1 MQSFNMILG
10 LQKHTVSTFI
20 LAIAFGESDIMI
32 EKIKKEAFLCV
43 MSENLLYKP
52 LSVTWCAEAQR
63 FLGGSLL
70 MNFAGCN
77 LENYQKKVFFGC
89 GYLNED
95 FNRS

>member
-20 LAIAFGESDIMI
+20 LAIGLGESDIKI

-63 FLGGSLL
+63 FFGGLIADEFCWL
-70 MNFAGCN
+70 
-77 LENYQKKVFFGC
+77 
-89 GYLNED
+89 
-95 FNRS
+95 